1 MKIQLSDHF
10 NYRRLIRFVL
20 PSIAMMIFTSIYGVV
35 DGFFVSNFVGKI
47 PFAAVNLIMPFLM
60 ILGTIGFML
69 GTGGSALVSKL
80 LGEKKV
86 DKAQEIFSML
96 VYIGIIA
103 GCILTCI
110 GWIFIE
116 PIAVLLGAEGD
127 MIGYCVLYGRII
139 LAALPAYMLQNMFQ
153 SFLVTAEKPNVGLG
167 VTILAGVTNMIL
179 DALFMAVFKWGVA
192 GAAIATAISQC
203 VGGIVP
209 LLFFA
214 RKNSSVLHLVKA
226 KLDVSALVK
235 TCTNGSS
242 ELVSNISMS
251 LVSMLYN
258 MQLLKYAGEDGVAA
272 YGVIMYVN
280 FIFIAI
286 FIGYS
291 IGTAPIM
298 GYNYGA
304 ENHKELKN
312 VFKKS
317 MILISLASVVLTCA
331 AMFLATPLAK
341 VFVGYDAALL
351 EMTVGAFKI
360 YALSFL
366 LCGFG
371 IYSSSLF
378 TALND
383 GVISAVISFLRT
395 IVFQV
400 LAILIMPLIW
410 ELNGIWYSVFVAEVA
425 ATIVAFFFIIKMR
438 KKYHYM

>member
-10 NYRRLIRFVL
+10 NYRKLIRFVL

-86 DKAQEIFSML
+86 EKAQEVFSML

-127 MIGYCVLYGRII
+127 MIGYCVFYGRII

-167 VTILAGVTNMIL
+167 VTIIAGVTNMIL

-203 VGGIVP
+203 VGGLIP

-214 RKNSSVLHLVKA
+214 RENSSVLRLVKA
-226 KLDVSALVK
+226 KVDVSTLVK

-258 MQLLKYAGEDGVAA
+258 MQLLKYTGEDGVAA

-291 IGTAPIM
+291 IGTAPII

-360 YALSFL
+360 YALAFL

-371 IYSSSLF
+371 IYGSALF

-410 ELNGIWYSVFVAEVA
+410 GLNGIWYSVFVAEVA

-438 KKYHYM
+438 KKYHYI